1 MKFVKDNR
9 GATLVELMTSI
20 AIFGIIAAAA
30 LGLLIYATNVNSDVT
45 AEVIEAN
52 RVYQVLDLLKTQVA
66 ESTRVMALKA
76 EGTEEIVG
84 IVTDPQ
90 GEGNVDS
97 FKEKYIISEGVL
109 YLMTP
114 TEGSQ
119 PVALFEGIISF
130 DIVEYDQKYAK
141 ISFTTTD
148 GNDYT
153 ITLSCK
159 NG

>member
-1 MKFVKDNR
+1 MKIVKDNR

-30 LGLLIYATNVNSDVT
+30 LGLLVYATNVNSDVT

-52 RVYQVLDLLKTQVA
+52 RVYQALDFMKAAAA
-66 ESTRVMALKA
+66 ESTYITAGESERVISVNVASGVIRWRSENKKITFSLGGAGEEVLLIENA
-76 EGTEEIVG
+76 EVFTLLPEN
-84 IVTDPQ
+84 PQ
-90 GEGNVDS
+90 GEL
-97 FKEKYIISEGVL
+97 KYLTIR
-109 YLMTP
+109 
-114 TEGSQ
+114 
-119 PVALFEGIISF
+119 
-130 DIVEYDQKYAK
+130 IVTA
-141 ISFTTTD
+141 D